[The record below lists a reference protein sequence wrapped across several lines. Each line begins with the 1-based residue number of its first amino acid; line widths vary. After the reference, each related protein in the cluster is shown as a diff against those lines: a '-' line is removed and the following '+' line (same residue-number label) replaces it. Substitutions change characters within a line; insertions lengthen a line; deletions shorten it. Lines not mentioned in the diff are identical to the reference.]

1 MRPLSLLVRTCAGR
15 LGAVAALS
23 ILACSTSRPAG
34 RSEPPAERSQPPAE
48 RPAGETT
55 PAPRHAGTTVYA
67 CPDGVRFSIRPV
79 GDSVVVSLPERMDT
93 LPRVE
98 AASGAKYAAGGVVF
112 WSKGEEASL
121 EAGGASHT
129 GCRGRAAGDPW
140 EEAAL
145 MGVEFR
151 AVGQEPGW
159 ALDLAEGRWIR
170 YVGDY
175 GATRVYAAS
184 PRQARGAAEG
194 TVVYDAEP
202 EGRALRVEIRQAPCR
217 DVMSGQSFTHAVTVR
232 LDTST
237 VKGCGWMTRPGELT
251 NTYWKL
257 TELDGQPVVVGKAR
271 EPHLRLRMDDSRADG
286 SAGCNSFSGTYER
299 AGDRL
304 TFGKLVTTM
313 MACIDPA
320 LSRQEQRFLQVLASV
335 DRAAAVGD
343 RLTLYAKD
351 RPVARF
357 VAVYFQ

>member
-1 MRPLSLLVRTCAGR
+1 
-15 LGAVAALS
+15 
-23 ILACSTSRPAG
+23 
-34 RSEPPAERSQPPAE
+34 
-48 RPAGETT
+48 
-55 PAPRHAGTTVYA
+55 VYA
-67 CPDGVRFSIRPV
+67 CLDSVRFSIRPN
-79 GDSVVVSLPERMDT
+79 GDSVVLSLPERT
-93 LPRVE
+93 AILPRVE
-98 AASGAKYAAGGVVF
+98 AASGTKYAAGGVVF
-112 WSKGEEASL
+112 WAKGEGASL
-121 EAGGASHT
+121 DAGGASHT

-145 MGVEFR
+145 MSVEFR

-184 PRQARGAAEG
+184 PRQVRGAPEA
-194 TVVYDAEP
+194 TVVYNAEP

-217 DVMSGQSFTHAVTVR
+217 DVMSGQSFTHVVTVR
-232 LDTST
+232 LDTGT
-237 VKGCGWMTRPGELT
+237 VKGCGRMTHPGELT

-257 TELDGQPVVVGKAR
+257 TELDGQPVVVGQAR
-271 EPHLRLRMDDSRADG
+271 EPHLRLRDDTHADG
-286 SAGCNSFSGTYER
+286 STGCNSFSGTYER

-304 TFGKLVTTM
+304 TFGRLVTTL
-313 MACIDPA
+313 MACTDPA
-320 LSRQEQRFLQVLASV
+320 LSRQEPRFLQVLASV

>member
-1 MRPLSLLVRTCAGR
+1 MHSLSRMTRASGRALRAAAALSLL
-15 LGAVAALS
+15 
-23 ILACSTSRPAG
+23 ACPASR
-34 RSEPPAERSQPPAE
+34 PAE
-48 RPAGETT
+48 RPERPT
-55 PAPRHAGTTVYA
+55 PDTATAAPRPAGTTVYA
-67 CPDGVRFSIRPV
+67 CPDSVRFSIRPV
-79 GDSVVVSLPERMDT
+79 GDSVVLSLPERTVT

-98 AASGAKYAAGGVVF
+98 AASGAKYAAGGMVF
-112 WSKGEEASL
+112 WPKGEEASL
-121 EAGGASHT
+121 EAGGVSHV

-184 PRQARGAAEG
+184 PRQARGTPEG
-194 TVVYDAEP
+194 TVVFDAEP

-217 DVMSGQSFTHAVTVR
+217 DVMSGQSFTHVVTVR
-232 LDTST
+232 LDSST
-237 VKGCGWMTRPGELT
+237 VEGCGRMTTPGQLT

-257 TELDGQPVVVGKAR
+257 TELDGQPTVVGEAR
-271 EPHLRLRMDDSRADG
+271 EPHLRLRQDDSRADG
-286 SAGCNSFSGTYER
+286 STGCNTFNGSFER
-299 AGDRL
+299 DGDRL
-304 TFGKLVTTM
+304 TFGRLVTTL
-313 MACIDPA
+313 MACTDPA

-343 RLTLYAKD
+343 RLTLYAQG

-357 VAVYFQ
+357 VAVYFR

>member
-1 MRPLSLLVRTCAGR
+1 MRRRSLMEPAGTGL
-15 LGAVAALS
+15 LGAVVALN

-34 RSEPPAERSQPPAE
+34 KSEPPAERLPGGA
-48 RPAGETT
+48 T
-55 PAPRHAGTTVYA
+55 PAPLRAGTTVYA
-67 CPDGVRFSIRPV
+67 CPDSARFSVRPS
-79 GDSVVVSLPERMDT
+79 GDSVILSLPERLDT

-112 WSKGEEASL
+112 WVKGSEASL
-121 EAGGASHT
+121 EAGTASHT

-145 MGVEFR
+145 LGVQFR

-170 YVGDY
+170 YVGNY

-184 PRQARGAAEG
+184 PRQVRGAPEG
-194 TVVYDAEP
+194 GVVYDAEP
-202 EGRALRVEIRQAPCR
+202 EGRTLRVEIRQAPCR
-217 DVMSGQSFTHAVTVR
+217 DAMSGQPFTHVVTVR

-237 VKGCGWMTRPGELT
+237 VKGCGRMTHPGELT

-257 TELDGQPVVVGKAR
+257 TELDDQPVVVGQAR
-271 EPHLRLRMDDSRADG
+271 EPHLRLRDVSRTDG
-286 SAGCNSFSGTYER
+286 STGCNSFSGTYER

-313 MACIDPA
+313 MACTDPA

-335 DRAAAVGD
+335 DRAAAVGE

-351 RPVARF
+351 RPVARL
-357 VAVYFQ
+357 VAVYFR

>member
-1 MRPLSLLVRTCAGR
+1 MGTGL

-34 RSEPPAERSQPPAE
+34 KSEPSVE
-48 RPAGETT
+48 RPPGGATA
-55 PAPRHAGTTVYA
+55 APRRAGTTVYA
-67 CPDGVRFSIRPV
+67 CPDSVRFSIRPS
-79 GDSVVVSLPERMDT
+79 GDSVVLSLPERLDT
-93 LPRVE
+93 LPRAE
-98 AASGAKYAAGGVVF
+98 AASGARYAAGGVVF
-112 WSKGEEASL
+112 WVKGSEASL

-129 GCRGRAAGDPW
+129 RCRGRAVGDPW

-145 MGVEFR
+145 LGVGFR

-184 PRQARGAAEG
+184 PRQVRGSPEG
-194 TVVYDAEP
+194 RVVFDAEP
-202 EGRALRVEIRQAPCR
+202 DGHALRVEIRQAPCR
-217 DVMSGQSFTHAVTVR
+217 DAMSGQPFTHVVTVR

-237 VKGCGWMTRPGELT
+237 VKGCGRMTHPGELT

-257 TELDGQPVVVGKAR
+257 TELDGQPVVVGQAR
-271 EPHLRLRMDDSRADG
+271 EPHLRLRDDSRADG
-286 SAGCNSFSGTYER
+286 STGCNSFSGTYEH
-299 AGDRL
+299 AGDRV

-313 MACIDPA
+313 MACVDPA

-343 RLTLYAKD
+343 HLTLYAKD
-351 RPVARF
+351 RPVARL

>member
-1 MRPLSLLVRTCAGR
+1 VHPLSRMNRASVRA
-15 LGAVAALS
+15 LGAAAALGL
-23 ILACSTSRPAG
+23 LACPASR
-34 RSEPPAERSQPPAE
+34 PAE
-48 RPAGETT
+48 RPERPT
-55 PAPRHAGTTVYA
+55 PDTATAAPRLTGTTVYA

-79 GDSVVVSLPERMDT
+79 GDSVVLSLPERTDT
-93 LPRVE
+93 LPQAE
-98 AASGAKYAAGGVVF
+98 AASGAKYAAGGMVF
-112 WSKGEEASL
+112 WSKGKEASL

-159 ALDLAEGRWIR
+159 ALDLAEGGRWIR

-184 PRQARGAAEG
+184 PRRAREAPEA
-194 TVVYDAEP
+194 TVVYAAEP
-202 EGRALRVEIRQAPCR
+202 EARALRVEMREAPCR
-217 DVMSGQSFTHAVTVR
+217 DVMSGQSFTHTVTVR
-232 LDTST
+232 LDGAT
-237 VKGCGWMTRPGELT
+237 VEGCGRVTPTGELT

-257 TELDGQPVVVGKAR
+257 TELDGQPVVVGAAR
-271 EPHLRLRMDDSRADG
+271 EPHLRLRKDDSRADG
-286 SAGCNSFSGTYER
+286 FSGCNGFSGTYER
-299 AGDRL
+299 EGDRL
-304 TFGKLVTTM
+304 TFGRLLTTM
-313 MACIDPA
+313 MACTDPA
-320 LSRQEQRFLQVLASV
+320 LSRQEQLFLQVLASV

-343 RLTLYAKD
+343 RLTLYAQD

>member
-1 MRPLSLLVRTCAGR
+1 MREGL

-23 ILACSTSRPAG
+23 ILACSTSRPVG
-34 RSEPPAERSQPPAE
+34 KSEPPAERSQPPAE
-48 RPAGETT
+48 RLAGEAT
-55 PAPRHAGTTVYA
+55 
-67 CPDGVRFSIRPV
+67 
-79 GDSVVVSLPERMDT
+79 
-93 LPRVE
+93 
-98 AASGAKYAAGGVVF
+98 SGAKYGAGGVVF
-112 WSKGEEASL
+112 RLKGSEASL

-170 YVGDY
+170 YIGDY

-184 PRQARGAAEG
+184 PRQVRGASEG
-194 TVVYDAEP
+194 TVAYDAEP
-202 EGRALRVEIRQAPCR
+202 ERRALRVEIRQAPCR
-217 DVMSGQSFTHAVTVR
+217 DAMSGQS
-232 LDTST
+232 L
-237 VKGCGWMTRPGELT
+237 
-251 NTYWKL
+251 
-257 TELDGQPVVVGKAR
+257 LDGQPALVGNAR
-271 EPHLRLRMDDSRADG
+271 EPHLRLRDDSRADG
-286 SAGCNSFSGTYER
+286 STGCNSFSGTYER
-299 AGDRL
+299 AGARL
-304 TFGKLVTTM
+304 TFGKLVTTL

-351 RPVARF
+351 RPVARL

>member
-1 MRPLSLLVRTCAGR
+1 MRRRSLMEPACAGL
-15 LGAVAALS
+15 LGAVVALTV
-23 ILACSTSRPAG
+23 LACSTSRPAG
-34 RSEPPAERSQPPAE
+34 KSGPPTEGSPPPAE
-48 RPAGETT
+48 RPRAGAT
-55 PAPRHAGTTVYA
+55 PAPLHAGTTVYA
-67 CPDGVRFSIRPV
+67 CSDSVRFSIRPS
-79 GDSVVVSLPERMDT
+79 GDSVVLSLPDRT
-93 LPRVE
+93 AALPRVE

-112 WSKGEEASL
+112 WVKGAEASL
-121 EAGGASHT
+121 ETGGASHT

-175 GATRVYAAS
+175 GATRAYAAS
-184 PRQARGAAEG
+184 PRQVRGATEG
-194 TVVYDAEP
+194 SVVYDAEP

-217 DVMSGQSFTHAVTVR
+217 DAMSGQSFTHVVTVR

-237 VKGCGWMTRPGELT
+237 VKGCGRMTHLDELT

-257 TELDGQPVVVGKAR
+257 TELDGQPVVVGQAR
-271 EPHLRLRMDDSRADG
+271 EPHLRLRDDTRADG
-286 SAGCNSFSGTYER
+286 STGCNGFSGTYER

-304 TFGKLVTTM
+304 TFGKLITTL
-313 MACIDPA
+313 MACVDPA

-343 RLTLYAKD
+343 RLTLYAKA
-351 RPVARF
+351 RPVARL

>member
-1 MRPLSLLVRTCAGR
+1 VPRPGL
-15 LGAVAALS
+15 LGAVAGLS
-23 ILACSTSRPAG
+23 IIACSTSRPAG
-34 RSEPPAERSQPPAE
+34 RPESPAARPPE
-48 RPAGETT
+48 GTT
-55 PAPRHAGTTVYA
+55 PAARLAGTTVYA
-67 CPDGVRFSIRPV
+67 CPDSVRFSIRPA
-79 GDSVVVSLPERMDT
+79 GDSVVLSLPERVAT

-98 AASGAKYAAGGVVF
+98 AASGAKYAAGSIVF

-121 EAGGASHT
+121 DAGGASHT

-151 AVGQEPGW
+151 ALGQEPGW

-175 GATRVYAAS
+175 GATRLYAAS
-184 PRQARGAAEG
+184 PRQVRGAPQG

-217 DVMSGQSFTHAVTVR
+217 DAMSGQSFTHVVTVR
-232 LDTST
+232 LDTGT
-237 VKGCGWMTRPGELT
+237 VKGCGRMTRPGELT

-271 EPHLRLRMDDSRADG
+271 EPHLRLRDDSRADG
-286 SAGCNSFSGTYER
+286 STGCNSFSGTYER

-304 TFGKLVTTM
+304 SFGKLVTTM

-320 LSRQEQRFLQVLASV
+320 LSRREQRFLQILASV

-351 RPVARF
+351 RPVARL

>member
-1 MRPLSLLVRTCAGR
+1 MGPLSLIPTRAGL
-15 LGAVAALS
+15 LGTVAALG
-23 ILACSTSRPAG
+23 IPACSTSRPAG
-34 RSEPPAERSQPPAE
+34 KSEPPA
-48 RPAGETT
+48 
-55 PAPRHAGTTVYA
+55 HAGTTVYA
-67 CPDGVRFSIRPV
+67 CPDRVRFSIRPS
-79 GDSVVVSLPERMDT
+79 GDSVVLSLPERLDT

-98 AASGAKYAAGGVVF
+98 AASGTKYAAGGVVF
-112 WSKGEEASL
+112 WLKGSEASL

-145 MGVEFR
+145 MGVAFR

-175 GATRVYAAS
+175 GATHVYAAS
-184 PRQARGAAEG
+184 PRQVRGASEG
-194 TVVYDAEP
+194 SVVYDAEP
-202 EGRALRVEIRQAPCR
+202 ERHALRVEIRQAPCR
-217 DVMSGQSFTHAVTVR
+217 DAMSGQSFTHVVTVR

-237 VKGCGWMTRPGELT
+237 VKGCGRMTHPGELT

-271 EPHLRLRMDDSRADG
+271 EPHLRLRDDSRADG
-286 SAGCNSFSGTYER
+286 STGCNSFSGTYER

-313 MACIDPA
+313 MACIEPA
-320 LSRQEQRFLQVLASV
+320 LSRQEQRFLQVLASA

-351 RPVARF
+351 RPIARL